1 MSSTLKYSDVKP
13 EKIAFSKFK
22 GHTLIRYKNND
33 LIIQSPWLNL
43 SAYGIPR
50 KDKYNQTENS
60 RKHIKIPLDPAN
72 QEVSKFIDMLK
83 DIDKQMVNKTFTE
96 QFLGESHA
104 KYEYSNI
111 FRESQT
117 EGRQAYIKLKLDTQF
132 NEEQTIKTKIYKTK
146 ENNERQEIKGLSTM
160 DDFSKVVSFR
170 SDIRVIF
177 KVVKCWTQAP
187 NLKNPSYGL
196 TLKATKIEVK
206 DKEEHNEG
214 SEGDFIDDSIEQYDI
229 SSDGSEI
236 KITEKEIESW
246 GNKSNPE
253 PDTDDSEIK
262 ITEKEI
268 ETWGDKSNPE
278 PDTDGSDN
286 EDDLCKKVNNRKE
299 SSLKK

>member
-132 NEEQTIKTKIYKTK
+132 NEEQIIKTKIYKTK

-229 SSDGSEI
+229 SSD
-236 KITEKEIESW
+236 
-246 GNKSNPE
+246 
-253 PDTDDSEIK
+253 DSEIK
-262 ITEKEI
+262 ITEKEM

-286 EDDLCKKVNNRKE
+286 EDDLCKKVNSRKK
-299 SSLKK
+299 SKSPLHKYTDRGFNNN

>member
-50 KDKYNQTENS
+50 KDQYNKTENS
-60 RKHIKIPLDPAN
+60 RKYIKVPLDPAN
-72 QEVSKFIDMLK
+72 PEISIFIDMLK
-83 DIDKQMVNKTFTE
+83 GIDSQMVSETFTKE
-96 QFLGESHA
+96 FLGENHA

-117 EGRQAYIKLKLDTQF
+117 EGRQAYVKLKLDTQF

-206 DKEEHNEG
+206 DKETNEG
-214 SEGDFIDDSIEQYDI
+214 SEGEFIDDSIEQYDI

-236 KITEKEIESW
+236 KITEKEIETW
-246 GNKSNPE
+246 GNKSE
-253 PDTDDSEIK
+253 V
-262 ITEKEI
+262 
-268 ETWGDKSNPE
+268 

-286 EDDLCKKVNNRKE
+286 EDDLCKKINNRKQ
-299 SSLKK
+299 